1 MRKLYLVFIFF
12 LLYLLS
18 QVSYSQVLKP
28 GFDKEEYMELL
39 KIYSRWGDSTFYAGI
54 AQSENYTRAYG
65 SPTVGLQ
72 NRWELHTNKAHTV
85 AVISIRGTTADP
97 VSWLANF
104 YAAMVPAT
112 GSIKLSD
119 NLTFNY
125 QLATNPR
132 AAVHAG
138 WLISLGFLAND
149 ILPRLDSC
157 YRAGIKEYI
166 ILGHSQGG
174 AIAYLLTSHLHH
186 LQDTGK
192 LPTDIRFKTYC
203 SAGPKPGNL
212 YYAYEYENRTQG
224 GWAFNVVNSAD
235 WVPEV
240 PISIQTVN
248 DFNPTNPFINA
259 KQGIKKQKFPKRAA
273 LHYVYKQL
281 TKHTLKAQ
289 KRYQQYLGNK
299 ASKYVQSQLKEI
311 QVPAYYNS
319 NNYVRT
325 GTFIVLLAD
334 QAYYQKFP
342 ESKTKV
348 FTHHMLQP
356 YYYLAQ
362 KLK

>member
-1 MRKLYLVFIFF
+1 MRQF
-12 LLYLLS
+12 YLLS
-18 QVSYSQVLKP
+18 LFLTACFIGRAGYSQNLKP
-28 GFDKEEYMELL
+28 GFDKEEYIELL

-54 AQSENYTRAYG
+54 AQSETYTRAYG
-65 SPTVGLQ
+65 SPTVGLE
-72 NRWELHTNKAHTV
+72 NRWELHVNKAHSV

-104 YAAMVPAT
+104 YAAMVPAK
-112 GSIKLSD
+112 GSIQLTH
-119 NLTFNY
+119 NLNFNY

-174 AIAYLLTSHLHH
+174 AIAYLLTSHLYN

-192 LPTDIRFKTYC
+192 LPADIRFKTYC

-212 YYAYEYENRTQG
+212 YYAYEYESRTQG

-235 WVPEV
+235 WVPEF

-248 DFNPTNPFINA
+248 DFNLTNPFINA
-259 KQGIKKQKFPKRAA
+259 KAGIKKQKFPRRAA

-289 KRYQQYLGNK
+289 KRYQQYLGTK
-299 ASKYVQSQLKEI
+299 ASKFVKSQLKEI
-311 QVPAYYNS
+311 QIPTYYNS
-319 NNYVRT
+319 NHYVRT
-325 GTFIVLLAD
+325 GAFIVLLAD
-334 QAYYQKFP
+334 EAYYQQFP